1 MLNKEVKIWYSKKDI
16 ESEYPISDR
25 EIRRRLSK
33 SNIPSDKVK
42 EEKSLRGLPT
52 KYYHYTIL
60 DDIFRKRRQLSNK
73 EKDEETTIKWVNNY
87 YWKYIG
93 NLVPKNGNIEV
104 NKKIIKLIF
113 EDLKLLTTKKT
124 NLKLFYSLEFNPKDK
139 NYHTHFLIDCD
150 VSKII
155 RKDILN
161 IIELYIDKNTTKERR
176 IDLKK
181 YNNSFGK
188 RGNEYTTKCKIIDFE
203 LKINQNGNSSDEQ
216 LQSEMIKEILL
227 FIFIPIPLL

>member
-42 EEKSLRGLPT
+42 QEKSLRGLPT

-60 DDIFRKRRQLSNK
+60 DDIFRKRRQLSNR

-93 NLVPKNGNIEV
+93 NL
-104 NKKIIKLIF
+104 L
-113 EDLKLLTTKKT
+113 
-124 NLKLFYSLEFNPKDK
+124 
-139 NYHTHFLIDCD
+139 D
-150 VSKII
+150 VGQRVS
-155 RKDILN
+155 
-161 IIELYIDKNTTKERR
+161 
-176 IDLKK
+176 
-181 YNNSFGK
+181 NNVS
-188 RGNEYTTKCKIIDFE
+188 IDFPTGF
-203 LKINQNGNSSDEQ
+203 QRGFNGF
-216 LQSEMIKEILL
+216 L
-227 FIFIPIPLL
+227 

>member
-42 EEKSLRGLPT
+42 QEKSLRGLPT

-60 DDIFRKRRQLSNK
+60 DDLFRKRRQLSNR

-93 NLVPKNGNIEV
+93 NLVPKNGDIKL
-104 NKKIIKLIF
+104 NKEIIKLIF
-113 EDLKLLTTKKT
+113 EDLKLLATKKT
-124 NLKLFYSLEFNPKDK
+124 NLKLFYSLEFNPNDN
-139 NYHTHFLIDCD
+139 NYHTHYLIDCD
-150 VSKII
+150 VSKIS

-181 YNNSFGK
+181 YNYSFGK

-203 LKINQNGNSSDEQ
+203 LMIN
-216 LQSEMIKEILL
+216 
-227 FIFIPIPLL
+227 